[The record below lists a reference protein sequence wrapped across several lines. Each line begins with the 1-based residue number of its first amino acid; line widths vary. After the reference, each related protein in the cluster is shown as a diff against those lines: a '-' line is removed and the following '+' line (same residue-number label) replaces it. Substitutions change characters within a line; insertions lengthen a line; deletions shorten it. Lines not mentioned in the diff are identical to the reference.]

1 MLILAFLSLE
11 RFLLIA
17 VPFSGHQKLNLS
29 TATYSLTVIWMV
41 GVIIAVAPGTVFS
54 KVLVRS
60 QEVKELDWNDNAVLV
75 V

>member
-41 GVIIAVAPGTVFS
+41 GVIIAVAPGTVSSGLSQKPGS
-54 KVLVRS
+54 KRTGL
-60 QEVKELDWNDNAVLV
+60 E
-75 V
+75 

>member
-41 GVIIAVAPGTVFS
+41 GVIIAVAPGTV
-54 KVLVRS
+54 L
-60 QEVKELDWNDNAVLV
+60 A
-75 V
+75 

>member
-41 GVIIAVAPGTVFS
+41 GVIIAVAPGTVLPLTTNS
-54 KVLVRS
+54 ICS
-60 QEVKELDWNDNAVLV
+60 QWS
-75 V
+75 